1 MANKIDSNV
10 TGLRYAEEDTIKN
23 LPVSPVWYPLEPNG
37 YNDFGGQLTTV
48 ARNPINPSRQR
59 KKGVTTDLDAS
70 GGFGQDLTQN
80 NLTRLLQGFFFADI
94 REKATN
100 IPTNGTA
107 VPFSGVTGTSK
118 TYTLGSGTVGS
129 QFLAGDLVLA
139 SGFGQASNNGLK
151 NVASSTALTV
161 VVTQTAVDETPPA
174 TAKLIKVGFQFGS
187 AEMNIDVSGS
197 YPRLV
202 RGSGTKDLTTLGLV
216 VGEWVFIGGDAAATK
231 FSTAGNNGFARVRA
245 VAATYIEFDKTAGTM
260 AAETGTGK
268 TIQLF
273 YGNVVKN
280 ERDANLIKRRTY
292 QLERTLGQDANGT
305 MSEYLVGAVPNEL
318 SLQIR
323 QADKVTV
330 DLSFVAT
337 DNEQRDGTAGVKT
350 GSRPDLVDAP
360 AFNTSSD
367 FSRIKMHLLTAGNS
381 NPTALFAFLTE
392 LTLTINNNVS
402 PNKAVAVLGA
412 FDVSAGTFQV
422 SGNVTAYFADI
433 AAVQAVRNNSD
444 VTLDFALVKNNAG
457 LVWDIPLLA
466 LGDGRLNVEQ
476 DQPITLPL
484 SVDAA
489 ESAAG
494 YTLLL
499 NEFPYL
505 PNAAD
510 V

>member
-1 MANKIDSNV
+1 
-10 TGLRYAEEDTIKN
+10 
-23 LPVSPVWYPLEPNG
+23 
-37 YNDFGGQLTTV
+37 
-48 ARNPINPSRQR
+48 
-59 KKGVTTDLDAS
+59 
-70 GGFGQDLTQN
+70 
-80 NLTRLLQGFFFADI
+80 
-94 REKATN
+94 
-100 IPTNGTA
+100 
-107 VPFSGVTGTSK
+107 
-118 TYTLGSGTVGS
+118 
-129 QFLAGDLVLA
+129 
-139 SGFGQASNNGLK
+139 
-151 NVASSTALTV
+151 
-161 VVTQTAVDETPPA
+161 
-174 TAKLIKVGFQFGS
+174 
-187 AEMNIDVSGS
+187 
-197 YPRLV
+197 
-202 RGSGTKDLTTLGLV
+202 
-216 VGEWVFIGGDAAATK
+216 
-231 FSTAGNNGFARVRA
+231 
-245 VAATYIEFDKTAGTM
+245 
-260 AAETGTGK
+260 
-268 TIQLF
+268 
-273 YGNVVKN
+273 
-280 ERDANLIKRRTY
+280 
-292 QLERTLGQDANGT
+292 

-337 DNEQRDGTAGVKT
+337 DNEQRDGSVGVKSGT
-350 GSRPDLVDAP
+350 RPDLVDAP